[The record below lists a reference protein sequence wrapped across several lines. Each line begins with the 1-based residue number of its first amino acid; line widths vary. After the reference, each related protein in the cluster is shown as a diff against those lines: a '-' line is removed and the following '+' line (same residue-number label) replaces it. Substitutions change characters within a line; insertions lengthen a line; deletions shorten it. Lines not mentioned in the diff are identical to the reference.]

1 MTRDDIQRR
10 FEVLMGEELSP
21 EERERAEAQLAETP
35 SGAELLEV
43 YRWFQQP
50 MVADSSA
57 RLVEAIVDRLPREA
71 PSVFAEIAKLTLSAW
86 SDPTLAAALRAD
98 PRALLKERGIEIDAG
113 TQIEIVAKDAAPLPS
128 RGMLAIPLPESGS
141 AALNEAEARFALKQT
156 GFGWLLNSGSF
167 DSTRSV
173 PRADRKRS
181 RTRSEPVKSA
191 MRPRWRWTL
200 ALTGALAL
208 IVFAIF
214 GRGTVPGDTPLW
226 GTARNVGNEAWLADP
241 LIGVAMVV
249 AVVAIW
255 IAYSRSR

>member
-10 FEVLMGEELSP
+10 FEVLMGEDLSS

-35 SGAELLEV
+35 SGAKLLEA

-57 RLVEAIVDRLPREA
+57 GLVEAIVEGLPQEA
-71 PSVFAEIAKLTLSAW
+71 PSVFASIAELTLMAW
-86 SDPTLAAALRAD
+86 SDPSLAAALRED
-98 PRALLKERGIEIDAG
+98 PRALLKERGIEIDEG
-113 TQIEIVAKDAAPLPS
+113 TQIEIVTKDAAPLPS
-128 RGMLAIPLPESGS
+128 RGLLAIPLPEVGS
-141 AALNEAEARFALKQT
+141 AALNQAEARFALKQT
-156 GFGWLLNSGSF
+156 GFGWLLNTGSF
-167 DSTRSV
+167 DPTRSDV
-173 PRADRKRS
+173 RADRKRPQV
-181 RTRSEPVKSA
+181 RREPAKPA
-191 MRPRWRWTL
+191 TRPRWRWTL

-241 LIGVAMVV
+241 LIGAALVV

-255 IAYSRSR
+255 IAYIRSR